1 MISVNKKTK
10 SLTITEYT
18 NIIETMIEGFCGC
31 RPNKR
36 AAIILMIIA
45 DTGEKLSEVLNLRY
59 NDLSIKNQLSNETK
73 ILLDE
78 YICNFDET
86 NELIFSITERAVQ
99 KQLKIVCDYL
109 NYDSIG
115 IHSFKEFN
123 RLTDNVFNVI
133 GLPKG
138 NSSYCNTNV
147 SGIYS
152 IRCKKNGRIYIG
164 ESENIEIRWCQH
176 KTNLRYHTHHSKL
189 LQEDYDKYGL
199 DAFVWSVLC
208 ECKNIK
214 ERKSIEKNYINALGT
229 IRYGYNSVA

>member
-1 MISVNKKTK
+1 MNKKTK
-10 SLTITEYT
+10 LLTITEYT

-36 AAIILMIIA
+36 VAVILMIIT
-45 DTGEKLSEVLNLRY
+45 DTGKKLSEVLSLRY

-78 YICNFDET
+78 YVYNFDKT
-86 NELIFSITERAVQ
+86 NELMFPITERAVQ
-99 KQLKIVCDYL
+99 KQLKTVCDYL
-109 NYDSIG
+109 DYENIG
-115 IHSFKEFN
+115 IHSFKELN
-123 RLTDNVFNVI
+123 RLTENVFSVI
-133 GLPKG
+133 GLSREK
-138 NSSYCNTNV
+138 SYHCNTNV
-147 SGIYS
+147 SGVYS

-176 KTNLRYHTHHSKL
+176 KTNLKYHTHHSKL

-214 ERKSIEKNYINALGT
+214 ERKNIEKNYINALGT
-229 IRYGYNSVA
+229 IRYGYNSVV